1 MKKEIMQPH
10 EEDLLPVY
18 RTHKDR
24 VFRLL
29 YTKKGRLLELYNA
42 LNGTNYEDEAA
53 LTVNTLENAIFIKMK
68 NDVSFVIESNMC
80 LYEHQS
86 GYCPNIPLRGFLYL
100 ADLYKK
106 YTKDETLSS
115 RSKVW
120 IPTPHYIVFYNGTE
134 REEEEFFQ
142 KLSESYEDGG
152 EGCME
157 LTVRVININYGKNR
171 ELMERC
177 KSLRDYARFVAMVR
191 EKLKSRDMEEA
202 VREAVDECIA
212 KDILREFLMEQK
224 SEVIAMSIY
233 EFDEEKFKKAE
244 REYGYSQGM
253 IDGEQKGNANRL
265 IESVERVMKNLPVE
279 LERACAIL
287 GTTVEEYQNAKK
299 RFIMTGR

>member
-1 MKKEIMQPH
+1 MKKEMMKSH
-10 EEDLLPVY
+10 EELQELPPVY

-29 YTKKGRLLELYNA
+29 YAKKERLLELYNA
-42 LNGTNYEDEAA
+42 LNGTDYKDEAA

-68 NDVSFVIESNMC
+68 NDVSFVIESSMC

-86 GYCPNIPLRGFLYL
+86 SYCPNIPLRGFLYL

-106 YTKDETLSS
+106 YTKDGTLGS
-115 RSKVW
+115 RNRVW
-120 IPTPHYIVFYNGTE
+120 IPTPYYIVFYNGTE

-142 KLSESYEDGG
+142 RLSESYEDGG

-157 LTVRVININYGKNR
+157 LTVRIININYGKNR

-191 EKLKSRDMEEA
+191 EKLENRHMEQA
-202 VREAVDECIA
+202 VCEAVDECIE
-212 KDILREFLMEQK
+212 KDILREFLIEQK

-244 REYGYSQGM
+244 REYGREVGYSQG
-253 IDGEQKGNANRL
+253 IEEGRIRGL
-265 IESVERVMKNLPVE
+265 VESVERVMKNLPAE

-299 RFIMTGR
+299 RFV